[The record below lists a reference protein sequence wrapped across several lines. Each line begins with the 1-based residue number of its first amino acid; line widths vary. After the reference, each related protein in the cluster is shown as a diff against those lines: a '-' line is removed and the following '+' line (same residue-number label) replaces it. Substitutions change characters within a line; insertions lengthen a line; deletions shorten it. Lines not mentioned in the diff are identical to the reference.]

1 MVEGAFICTIL
12 CFIVIIGVFIMAKKQ
27 SHTGHRSSKTGQ
39 FVTETYAKRHPSTT
53 QKESI
58 PNPGRG
64 DTGRGKGR

>member
-1 MVEGAFICTIL
+1 
-12 CFIVIIGVFIMAKKQ
+12 MAKKQ

>member
-1 MVEGAFICTIL
+1 MS
-12 CFIVIIGVFIMAKKQ
+12 KKQ

-39 FVTETYAKRHPSTT
+39 FVTEKYAKTHPATT

-64 DTGRGKGR
+64 DTGRSGDNNKKK

>member
-1 MVEGAFICTIL
+1 MS
-12 CFIVIIGVFIMAKKQ
+12 KKQ

-39 FVTETYAKRHPSTT
+39 FVTEKYAKTHPATT

-64 DTGRGKGR
+64 DTGRSGGNNKKKK